1 MLDPCRVL
9 LSVPAPV
16 KAGLESMQIE
26 KNLAVQLSFESF
38 ATPVEELESDEPYD
52 IAVIYCIKCD
62 YHKIVQQ
69 IIELK
74 NNKQAALFDRFIL
87 LYDEYIDVDFSS
99 AWAAGM
105 YSHVST
111 SNIKNLYCCIEA
123 VAPIINNH
131 RKVSRDLKEASDI
144 ALLSMSASS
153 QLGEV
158 LRFMEKSFDCEAYD
172 DLADLTAQTLQQMGV
187 EAYGLMET
195 KDGWHYFG
203 KDVEKEAW
211 QRLLLHFREG
221 GRYIDIQLKTIIN
234 FSRISILA
242 RNMPDPNSEAY
253 GRVKEVLFMLA
264 DGVNARCI
272 AIEHEIKSK
281 ESDRARNIFMSVV
294 SHELRS
300 PMNTIIGFSHYLNK
314 KREGHA
320 LQKRDLEAIS
330 KLEEKSE
337 ELLEMINNLLEI
349 SEIQSE
355 QEVKY
360 RRSVIREVLFQ
371 IILDTEKEAIENG
384 LQFEIIWQDET
395 IVADTDVKRLKH
407 IVRQILQNAVKFTC
421 EGKVSIEVKAVTDC
435 PENEKL
441 LIAVADTGVGIEPEV
456 QRRIFTPFSQLNV
469 RLSHH
474 QSGMGMGL
482 AIAAQFCHDMGG
494 EISLESE
501 PGKGSL
507 FSVELPLIRSLE
519 EVKVK
524 LPPKEI
530 ELF

>member
-1 MLDPCRVL
+1 MAEWIHQKMASEFMPHGMCYLWRPEILWTHVVSDLLIAIAYFAIPTVL
-9 LSVPAPV
+9 AIFLYRRKKSVPFPEIILLFTVFIFLCGSTHVISIYVTWIPEYKLEAAV
-16 KAGLESMQIE
+16 KA
-26 KNLAVQLSFESF
+26 
-38 ATPVEELESDEPYD
+38 
-52 IAVIYCIKCD
+52 
-62 YHKIVQQ
+62 
-69 IIELK
+69 
-74 NNKQAALFDRFIL
+74 
-87 LYDEYIDVDFSS
+87 
-99 AWAAGM
+99 
-105 YSHVST
+105 
-111 SNIKNLYCCIEA
+111 
-123 VAPIINNH
+123 
-131 RKVSRDLKEASDI
+131 
-144 ALLSMSASS
+144 
-153 QLGEV
+153 
-158 LRFMEKSFDCEAYD
+158 
-172 DLADLTAQTLQQMGV
+172 LTAL
-187 EAYGLMET
+187 A
-195 KDGWHYFG
+195 
-203 KDVEKEAW
+203 
-211 QRLLLHFREG
+211 
-221 GRYIDIQLKTIIN
+221 
-234 FSRISILA
+234 SIA
-242 RNMPDPNSEAY
+242 
-253 GRVKEVLFMLA
+253 
-264 DGVNARCI
+264 
-272 AIEHEIKSK
+272 
-281 ESDRARNIFMSVV
+281 
-294 SHELRS
+294 
-300 PMNTIIGFSHYLNK
+300 T
-314 KREGHA
+314 
-320 LQKRDLEAIS
+320 
-330 KLEEKSE
+330 
-337 ELLEMINNLLEI
+337 LEMINNLLEI

-360 RRSVIREVLFQ
+360 SRSVIREVLFQ